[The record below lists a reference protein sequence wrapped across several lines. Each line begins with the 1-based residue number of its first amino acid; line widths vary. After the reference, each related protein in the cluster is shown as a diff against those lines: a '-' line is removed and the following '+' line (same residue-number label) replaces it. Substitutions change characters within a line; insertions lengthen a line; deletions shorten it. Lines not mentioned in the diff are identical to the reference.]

1 MGNDWLGIDRDKDI
15 AEVFVKIAAE
25 LCPLTR
31 ITMTRTRIELE
42 QHNFPV

>member
-15 AEVFVKIAAE
+15 AEVCVKIAAE